1 MDRLVGEFVS
11 GNNAWLSS
19 NQPSPSSNDAHRAIE
34 ALIRDWQFLESLG
47 MGPIQLVG
55 EDEEEE
61 EEAALAKAI
70 SERDAAAGQQGADG

>member
-1 MDRLVGEFVS
+1 MPFLRSKLIEIATAHPPLCHS
-11 GNNAWLSS
+11 LLPS
-19 NQPSPSSNDAHRAIE
+19 QPPSPQNNRAIA

-61 EEAALAKAI
+61 EEAKAKAKAT
-70 SERDAAAGQQGADG
+70 ETGVKEGG

>member
-1 MDRLVGEFVS
+1 M
-11 GNNAWLSS
+11 
-19 NQPSPSSNDAHRAIE
+19 E

-61 EEAALAKAI
+61 AALAQALL
-70 SERDAAAGQQGADG
+70 EREGGGDEGGGAQK

>member
-1 MDRLVGEFVS
+1 
-11 GNNAWLSS
+11 LSK
-19 NQPSPSSNDAHRAIE
+19 NRAIA

-61 EEAALAKAI
+61 EEAKAKAKATAT
-70 SERDAAAGQQGADG
+70 EVKEEG

>member
-1 MDRLVGEFVS
+1 M
-11 GNNAWLSS
+11 
-19 NQPSPSSNDAHRAIE
+19 HRSAVA

-61 EEAALAKAI
+61 EEAKAKAKATGTKM
-70 SERDAAAGQQGADG
+70 EE